1 MICQYFLSFCRLSFH
16 TLDSMLW
23 STKFNFDEVQFI
35 FFLLLPILLVSYLR
49 NHQIQ
54 GLYVSLQECH
64 SVGFILFK
72 IISFISLFLAALGL
86 HCSARALSGCSE
98 QGLLVTVVL
107 RLLGAVASL
116 LQSVGSRRAGFSSCD
131 SQAPEHRLSS
141 CDARAQLL
149 LHAWDLPGPGVGPC
163 TPCWQVDSYPL
174 HHHGVP

>member
-1 MICQYFLSFCRLSFH
+1 M
-16 TLDSMLW
+16 
-23 STKFNFDEVQFI
+23 
-35 FFLLLPILLVSYLR
+35 SYLR

-116 LQSVGSRRAGFSSCD
+116 LQSVGSRRAGFSGCD

>member
-1 MICQYFLSFCRLSFH
+1 MS
-16 TLDSMLW
+16 D
-23 STKFNFDEVQFI
+23 
-35 FFLLLPILLVSYLR
+35 LR

-54 GLYVSLQECH
+54 GLYVSIQECH

-86 HCSARALSGCSE
+86 QCSARALSGCSE